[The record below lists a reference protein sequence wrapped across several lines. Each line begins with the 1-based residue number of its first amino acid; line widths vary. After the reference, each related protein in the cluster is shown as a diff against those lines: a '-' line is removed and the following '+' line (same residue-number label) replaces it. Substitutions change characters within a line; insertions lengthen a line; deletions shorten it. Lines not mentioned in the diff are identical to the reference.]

1 MFISHLQDLLP
12 LFSLETHTSSAWFY
26 VKELSNHLSANT
38 TRGCEEKGDEYCKS
52 FDKVLLAMLSKSFLV
67 KPKCIS
73 RNFNWLR
80 ASLTSCHFSLRLL
93 SSLFIRLL
101 KTPLQYKYL
110 QVSFIAAWRLS
121 IILSFSSG
129 EEFLL

>member
-67 KPKCIS
+67 KPKCVS

-80 ASLTSCHFSLRLL
+80 ASLTSCHFSRL
-93 SSLFIRLL
+93 SSLFVRLL
-101 KTPLQYKYL
+101 TTPLQYKYL

-121 IILSFSSG
+121 IILSFSNG